1 MFGTTS
7 KCVELSMLL
16 VSHPIFSSIGCL
28 IVKFSIWGVSNMKK
42 VADSPVQQ
50 QEIVNA
56 HFQSLSMEW
65 KEIYTRSDVQ
75 AETIRDRHAAVLDW
89 IDSLALEPA
98 SKVLEIGCGA
108 AFMAIALAQRG
119 FRVYAID
126 SVESMVEQARR
137 NAVES
142 RITDLLSLEIG
153 DVYTLAFEDESFDL
167 VLAIGVIPWL
177 ERADLAIQQ
186 MARVTRPGGHIIL
199 TYANRAGLVSLLDP
213 WTNPALVPLKRR
225 LKEMFERMG
234 RRGKSPTMI
243 FHSNCFIDRI
253 LASARLVK
261 IKSMTRGFSFSFR
274 HKVLPEPFGT
284 ALHHQ
289 LQRLAD
295 RNKHGFR
302 SIGMAYFVLARK
314 TIALKRHPET

>member
-1 MFGTTS
+1 MGIST
-7 KCVELSMLL
+7 
-16 VSHPIFSSIGCL
+16 
-28 IVKFSIWGVSNMKK
+28 MKK
-42 VADSPVQQ
+42 IADSPVQQ

-65 KEIYTRSDVQ
+65 KEIYIRNDVQ

-89 IDSLALEPA
+89 IDSLTLEPG

-108 AFMAIALAQRG
+108 GFMAIALAERG

-126 SVESMVEQARR
+126 SAESMIEQAHQ

-142 RITDLLSLEIG
+142 RITDLLSLDTG
-153 DVYTLAFEDESFDL
+153 DVNTLAFEDGSFDL
-167 VLAIGVIPWL
+167 ALAIGLIPWL

-225 LKEMFERMG
+225 LKEIFERIG
-234 RRGKSPTMI
+234 SRRKSPTMI
-243 FHSNCFIDRI
+243 FHSNRFINRN

-274 HKVLPEPFGT
+274 HKVLPEPFDT

-289 LQRLAD
+289 LQRLVD
-295 RNKHGFR
+295 RNVPGF
-302 SIGMAYFVLARK
+302 SSMGMAYFVLARK
-314 TIALKRHPET
+314 TVALEKHPKG

>member
-1 MFGTTS
+1 MNRGGR
-7 KCVELSMLL
+7 KLRCCLKAVLLSEALIVVFRCPKG
-16 VSHPIFSSIGCL
+16 VSH
-28 IVKFSIWGVSNMKK
+28 MKK
-42 VADSPVQQ
+42 AAGSPAQK

-56 HFQSLSMEW
+56 YFRPKSMEW

-89 IDSLALEPA
+89 IDTLALEPG

-108 AFMAIALAQRG
+108 GFMAIALAQRG
-119 FRVYAID
+119 LRVHAID
-126 SVESMVEQARR
+126 SVESMIEQAHL
-137 NAVES
+137 NAMES
-142 RITDLLSLEIG
+142 RVTDLLCLDIG

-186 MARVTRPGGHIIL
+186 MARVTRHGGYILL

-225 LKEMFERMG
+225 LKEMFD
-234 RRGKSPTMI
+234 RRKSPTMI
-243 FHSNCFIDRI
+243 FHSNRFIDSN
-253 LASARLVK
+253 LAGARLVK
-261 IKSMTRGFSFSFR
+261 INSMTRGFSCSFR

-284 ALHHQ
+284 ALHRR
-289 LQRLAD
+289 LQGLAN
-295 RNKHGFR
+295 RNLPGLR
-302 SIGMAYFVLARK
+302 SIGMTSFVLARK
-314 TIALKRHPET
+314 PSC

>member
-1 MFGTTS
+1 M
-7 KCVELSMLL
+7 
-16 VSHPIFSSIGCL
+16 
-28 IVKFSIWGVSNMKK
+28 GVANMKK
-42 VADSPVQQ
+42 AADAPVQK

-56 HFQSLSMEW
+56 YFRSQSMEW
-65 KEIYTRSDVQ
+65 KEIYTRRDVQ

-89 IDSLALEPA
+89 IDTLSLELG

-108 AFMAIALAQRG
+108 GFMAIALAQRG
-119 FRVYAID
+119 FRVHAID
-126 SVESMVEQARR
+126 SVESMVEHAHL
-137 NAVES
+137 NAMECGV
-142 RITDLLSLEIG
+142 TDLLSLDIG
-153 DVYTLAFEDESFDL
+153 DVYTLAFEGESFDL

-186 MARVTRPGGHIIL
+186 MARVTKQGGYIII

-243 FHSNCFIDRI
+243 FHSNCFIDSN
-253 LASARLVK
+253 LAGSRLAQ
-261 IKSMTRGFSFSFR
+261 IKSMTRGFSCSFR
-274 HKVLPEPFGT
+274 HKLLPEPFGT
-284 ALHHQ
+284 ELHLR

-295 RNKHGFR
+295 RNLPGFR
-302 SIGMAYFVLARK
+302 SIGMAYFIL
-314 TIALKRHPET
+314 